1 MPKLTPTQIV
11 FVIAAVAVV
20 YFVVTG
26 TMQFISSH
34 RLAQEESRLEA
45 TIDDLQEQ
53 YHRLSQLREYL
64 DSDEFVEAAARQQLG
79 MRQVGEVNIVAVS
92 SPLADDTSEPTSE
105 DLWWHLLLNQ

>member
-1 MPKLTPTQIV
+1 MPKLTQTQIV
-11 FVIAAVAVV
+11 FAIAAVAVV

-26 TMQFISSH
+26 TMQFVNSH

-45 TIDDLQEQ
+45 TIDDLQGQ

-79 MRQVGEVNIVAVS
+79 MRRVGEANIVAVFN
-92 SPLADDTSEPTSE
+92 PPTEEASEPTSE
-105 DLWWHLLLNQ
+105 ELWWHLLLNQ

>member
-1 MPKLTPTQIV
+1 MPKLTPTQVV

-26 TMQFISSH
+26 TMQFVNSH

-45 TIDDLQEQ
+45 TIGNLQGQ

-64 DSDEFVEAAARQQLG
+64 NSDEFVEAAARQQLG
-79 MRQVGEVNIVAVS
+79 MRQVGEANIVAVF
-92 SPLADDTSEPTSE
+92 SPPAEETSEPTSE
-105 DLWWHLLLNQ
+105 ELWWHLLLSQ